1 MKKNAALIALCCILL
16 SACTA
21 TKPLISSVNPTEV
34 TELKLLEPYS
44 YISMVK
50 KGNRGELDDSIS
62 AIVKNLITE
71 IITTNNQSIPL
82 SGNIF
87 LSDSSINKK
96 LEKEFE
102 SLILF
107 ADRNRT
113 ITNLNIT
120 QTLDEVLE
128 ANQTRFGL
136 IVVCTGFTRAKGN
149 YGKEI
154 AKGAA
159 IGILTLG
166 MVVPTPVKAYSTIYT
181 MIVDSDKNNV
191 AFYRKSFLQDG
202 EPLDKSILAKQ
213 YSKIFEGYFW
223 NSK

>member
-1 MKKNAALIALCCILL
+1 MKKNKALIALCCLLL
-16 SACTA
+16 SSCTA
-21 TKPLISSVNPTEV
+21 TKPLTSSVKSTEV
-34 TELKLLEPYS
+34 TDLKLLEPYS
-44 YISMVK
+44 YISMIK

-62 AIVKNLITE
+62 AISKNLIIE
-71 IITTNNQSIPL
+71 IFTTNNQPIPL

-87 LSDSSINKK
+87 LSDSSINRE

-102 SLILF
+102 LLILF

-120 QTLDEVLE
+120 PTLDKVLE

-136 IVVCTGFTRAKGN
+136 IVVCTGFTRVKGN

-154 AKGAA
+154 VKGAA

-166 MVVPTPVKAYSTIYT
+166 MVVPTPVKAYSTLYA
-181 MIVDSDKNNV
+181 MIVDSEKNNV
-191 AFYRKSFLQDG
+191 AFYRKSYLQDA
-202 EPLDKSILAKQ
+202 EPVDKSILEKQ